1 MNYHVVV
8 QIKKRFQFFV
18 DGEVQLRE
26 VCRFRQQ
33 VDNRAV
39 EKMIAHGEKK
49 WRSDSASC
57 SKTSNAVLLLPI
69 RIFNETDIDFRRNQ
83 SPDSFA
89 QTRDPKSVDR
99 LDSPYSGLE
108 HRTRTLR

>member
-33 VDNRAV
+33 VDNRVV

-57 SKTSNAVLLLPI
+57 SKKRNAVLLLPI
-69 RIFNETDIDFRRNQ
+69 RIFNETHIDFRRNQ

-89 QTRDPKSVDR
+89 QTRALKSDDGIDFLYSR
-99 LDSPYSGLE
+99 LG
-108 HRTRTLR
+108 